1 MSTLKGIQMNP
12 ENIIINNSNRD
23 GKQLVRQSSNT
34 GQVNKIWNQFQC
46 DNKLQSGVNNVSVQK
61 QYIQSTKQKV
71 LRKRKLEDS

>member
-34 GQVNKIWNQFQC
+34 GQVNKIWN
-46 DNKLQSGVNNVSVQK
+46 
-61 QYIQSTKQKV
+61 
-71 LRKRKLEDS
+71 